1 MTTQEV
7 KDLQEKVD
15 KILEILSK
23 ISTENNQTSQE
34 RFKKMMESLG
44 FRSYSDLGF
53 WSNLDTPIPS
63 LKSEHTVKFPGTDG
77 RVIFY
82 SRNPSELFDKKVFV
96 VRLKDLEGNARNRLF
111 ADCISW
117 NASENF
123 EAVKRVED
131 HCLEF
136 FKANQST
143 FEWYTIIQVSN
154 FVLSCS

>member
-23 ISTENNQTSQE
+23 NNPTSQE
-34 RFKKMMESLG
+34 RFKKMMEYLG
-44 FRSYSDLGF
+44 FRSYD
-53 WSNLDTPIPS
+53 DTPIPS
-63 LKSEHTVKFPGTDG
+63 LQSENTAKFPGTDG

-96 VRLKDLEGNARNRLF
+96 VRVKDLEGNARNRLF

-117 NASENF
+117 NAYKNF

-136 FKANQST
+136 FKANHST
-143 FEWYTIIQVSN
+143 FEWYTIIQVSS